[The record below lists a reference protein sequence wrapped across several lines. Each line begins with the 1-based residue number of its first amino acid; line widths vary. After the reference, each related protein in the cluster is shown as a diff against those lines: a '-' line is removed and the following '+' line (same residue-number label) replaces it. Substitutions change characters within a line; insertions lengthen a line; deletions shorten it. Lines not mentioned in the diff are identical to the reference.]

1 MYTKHEKVYKS
12 NDNSETFTKSD
23 DKVRRDTKL
32 SPIARLL
39 QIELKSNEEK
49 TWDYTQV
56 GLAKRLGV
64 SKGTI
69 NTAVEHLKENG
80 YLYIKGQDRTQLGT
94 FSKCRYYVTDIPFEF
109 IDENGEIFYS
119 DDDEPFWP

>member
-1 MYTKHEKVYKS
+1 MY
-12 NDNSETFTKSD
+12 NSETFTKSD

-69 NTAVEHLKENG
+69 NTAVEQLKENG